1 MVRALKE
8 QLKEFAGKLMRPG
21 LADVHRRLEL
31 IEVKVRRR
39 AEEETACEAA
49 RRSKPSGW
57 AVWRGGA
64 SGLAVRSDG
73 SPDWEATAKQTDEL
87 AYWLR
92 VARGEDPSFPGEFHA
107 VFGEWQR
114 TRLRELADQ
123 LELDAAGFAAWAERA
138 TVVEIGG
145 GPHPAVS
152 EMRWKRAVA
161 VDPLADAYAT
171 ERLYPEFG
179 ARAGGEENARLG
191 EACHQGGVEETRLG
205 EACHP
210 GACSTAAR
218 VVHLAAV
225 GESIPL
231 AGGIADLVII
241 ENALDHTDEP
251 RAVTTEIA
259 RLLRPGGLVWLLV
272 DLMEYK
278 DHMHPNPMTEARLR
292 ETMRR
297 AGLEEMYL
305 ASWDGASHPMAKQ
318 QCRSLWRKK

>member
-1 MVRALKE
+1 MATLKE
-8 QLKEFAGKLMRPG
+8 QLKDFAVKLMRPG
-21 LADVHRRLEL
+21 LADVHRRVEL

-39 AEEETACEAA
+39 AEEEAAREAA
-49 RRSKPSGW
+49 RQSQPSGW

-92 VARGEDPSFPGEFHA
+92 VARGEDPSFAGEFHD
-107 VFGEWQR
+107 VFGGWQR
-114 TRLRELADQ
+114 TRLKELADQ
-123 LELDAAGFAAWAERA
+123 LKLDAAGFAAWAERT

-171 ERLYPEFG
+171 EKLYPEFS
-179 ARAGGEENARLG
+179 AKAAGDAL
-191 EACHQGGVEETRLG
+191 
-205 EACHP
+205 
-210 GACSTAAR
+210 R

-231 AGGIADLVII
+231 AGGTTDLVII

-259 RLLRPGGLVWLLV
+259 RLLRPGGLAWVLV

-278 DHMHPNPMTEARLR
+278 DHMHPNPMSEARLR

-297 AGLEEMYL
+297 AGLEEVYL